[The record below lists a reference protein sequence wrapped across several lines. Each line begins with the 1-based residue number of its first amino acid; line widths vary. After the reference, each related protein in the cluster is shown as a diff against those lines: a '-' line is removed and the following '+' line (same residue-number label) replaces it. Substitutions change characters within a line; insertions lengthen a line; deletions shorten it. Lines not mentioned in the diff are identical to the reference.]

1 MGWEELEPVTPDI
14 RDVSQKREDTDKL
27 VLRVFGSEDGA
38 KLLTWLNL
46 IYVDVPVAVP
56 GADSSHAYFAEGQ
69 RNVVRDIMYRI
80 KRAKEM

>member
-1 MGWEELEPVTPDI
+1 MGWEELEPVVPDV
-14 RDVSQKREDTDKL
+14 RDASQKREDTDKL
-27 VLRVFGSEDGA
+27 VLRVFGSDDGA

-46 IYVDVPVAVP
+46 VYVDVPVAVP